1 MVRPRRV
8 AGDERRIHLVPRAT
22 AKEGTEEW
30 ASTLFCYD
38 LEIVQINLPEAERRI
53 EEARRLQAEWL
64 DLGDLALSELPAG
77 LGDLAHLR
85 ILSLGELKVTEAGEF
100 EWEYGRES
108 SKLKDLTRLQA
119 LHGLHSLEL
128 SDTGVTDLSPLAGL
142 QGLQR
147 LRLRSTDVA
156 DLSPLAGLRG
166 LQSLDLSYTG
176 VTDLSPL
183 AGLQGLQSLELS
195 DTGVTDLSPLA
206 GLQGLQS
213 LDLIGTNVTD
223 LSPLSGLLG
232 LQSLALINTDV
243 TDLSPLAGLQ
253 GLQYLNLGRTNV
265 TDLSPLSGLHG
276 LRSLYLWEIG
286 VADLSPLS
294 GLQGLQRLN
303 LAGAGV
309 TDLSPLSGLQALQ
322 ELDALHC
329 KASFPRALLRAI
341 AELPRLIYLRA
352 DEASGV
358 PWEVTSHHRHDNC
371 LPRLRTYFSEV
382 DLGAEA
388 ENEVKVILLGNGR
401 VGKTQ
406 LCRRLR
412 GEAFDEK
419 VESTHGVKIWR
430 QLLRVRSGDEE
441 RNFQVSW
448 WDFGGQDIY
457 HGTHALFLRSRAVFL
472 VLWTPSL
479 ENREESEE
487 NGIPLRNQPLGYWL
501 EYVRTL
507 AGRDSPV
514 IVVQSQCDGF
524 ADRRPDPPRPDGF
537 EFFECCACSA
547 KEDEDLGGGVLRSQL
562 SNALRFLRERDG
574 TLAIGRGRA
583 ELRRRLYA
591 WRDEDQGREGAARR
605 HRTLSVADFRALCEE
620 VGGIVSWEHALDY
633 LHQTGVV
640 FYRADLFSSCIV
652 LDQDWALDAVYTVF
666 DRGRAAPWLRD
677 SGRFTREDLAVMVWR
692 EHSIEEQKLFL
703 GLMESCGVCFR
714 CGETPR
720 GERRYVAPDLLPGFD
735 AVVDRLHAWKEEPGG
750 PALRLRYR
758 FFHPAV
764 VRRLMSEVG
773 HRAGDFAEYW
783 KYGLWL
789 KDGRR
794 DSQLLVRFEDASS
807 SESPGAGVLVVKA
820 AGRGAL
826 GLLGEIRRAILGQQM
841 GEAPEEELTMEGATV
856 SRSALAGE
864 IGGRVL
870 DVERK
875 VVAAAA
881 FAAFFEEREVQAA
894 ESRWRG
900 EAAAIEIWPAGLAP
914 GDKAR
919 EVFISYAWG
928 DETAGGRRREKAV
941 EALQAALAA
950 EGFAMVR
957 DRDQIRSGERISG
970 FIRRLTRADLVV
982 AVISDK
988 YLRSPYCMYEIYRLW
1003 QRSQGDA
1010 DELARR
1016 VVPVVLPEVKIGSF
1030 EERVPY
1036 LEFWERRAAKLERLI
1051 RRPKLRPSRESWE
1064 EVRLVRE
1071 FAHQVDG
1078 ILGFLQ
1084 DIVMSRDLEVQFD
1097 EEFLAVRAALRRRVV
1112 G

>member
-1 MVRPRRV
+1 MKDLAPL
-8 AGDERRIHLVPRAT
+8 AGLQELQWLCLGT
-22 AKEGTEEW
+22 ANLT
-30 ASTLFCYD
+30 D
-38 LEIVQINLPEAERRI
+38 LSPLSGLQ
-53 EEARRLQAEWL
+53 RLESL
-64 DLGDLALSELPAG
+64 DLSNT
-77 LGDLAHLR
+77 
-85 ILSLGELKVTEAGEF
+85 V
-100 EWEYGRES
+100 
-108 SKLKDLTRLQA
+108 
-119 LHGLHSLEL
+119 
-128 SDTGVTDLSPLAGL
+128 VTDVSPLAGL

-147 LRLRSTDVA
+147 LNLSNTDVK
-156 DLSPLAGLRG
+156 DLSPLYGLQGLESLDLSHTDVKDLSPLYGLQGLESLDLSHTGVTDLSSLARLQRLKSLARSYTRVSDLAPLAGLQGLQRLELRFTDGVTDLSPLSGLQGLRSLDLMGTDVTDVSPLSGLPG

-176 VTDLSPL
+176 VTDLAPL
-183 AGLQGLQSLELS
+183 SGLPGLQRLNLS
-195 DTGVTDLSPLA
+195 NTD
-206 GLQGLQS
+206 
-213 LDLIGTNVTD
+213 VTD
-223 LSPLSGLLG
+223 LSPLSGLKALEELG
-232 LQSLALINTDV
+232 AFSC
-243 TDLSPLAGLQ
+243 
-253 GLQYLNLGRTNV
+253 R
-265 TDLSPLSGLHG
+265 
-276 LRSLYLWEIG
+276 
-286 VADLSPLS
+286 
-294 GLQGLQRLN
+294 
-303 LAGAGV
+303 
-309 TDLSPLSGLQALQ
+309 
-322 ELDALHC
+322 
-329 KASFPRALLRAI
+329 ASFPRALLRGI
-341 AELPRLIYLRA
+341 AELPLLTDLRA
-352 DEASGV
+352 DEAAGV
-358 PWEVTSHHRHDNC
+358 PREVLSHDRRDNC
-371 LPRLRTYFSEV
+371 LARLRAYFSEV

-388 ENEVKVILLGNGR
+388 ESEVKVILLGNGR

-412 GEAFDEK
+412 GEPFDEE

-430 QLLRVRSGDEE
+430 QPLRVRSDGEE
-441 RNFQVSW
+441 RSFQVNW

-472 VLWTPSL
+472 VLWTPRL

-501 EYVRTL
+501 DYVRTL

-524 ADRRPDPPRPDGF
+524 AYRRSDPARPDGF

-547 KEDEDLGGGVLRSQL
+547 KEEEDLGGGVLRSHL
-562 SNALRFLRERDG
+562 GNALRFLAEREG
-574 TLAIGRGRA
+574 ALAIGRGRA

-591 WRDEDQGREGAARR
+591 WRDEDQVREGAARR
-605 HRTLSVADFRALCEE
+605 HRTLTVADFRTLCDE
-620 VGGIVSWEHALDY
+620 VGGVVSWEHALDY

-640 FYRADLFSSCIV
+640 FYRPDLFSSRIV

-677 SGRFTREDLAVMVWR
+677 SGRFTREDLALMVWR
-692 EHSIEEQKLFL
+692 EHSVEEQRLFL

-714 CGETPR
+714 CGETAR

-735 AVVDRLHAWKEEPGG
+735 TVAGRLHAWKEEAGG

-773 HRAGDFAEYW
+773 GRAGDAAEYW

-794 DSQLLVRFEDASS
+794 NSQLLVRFEDASTH
-807 SESPGAGVLVVKA
+807 ESPGAGALVVQA
-820 AGRGAL
+820 AGRDAL
-826 GLLGEIRRAILGQQM
+826 GLLREIRRAILEQRM
-841 GEAPEEELTMEGATV
+841 GEAPEEQLTLEGATV
-856 SRSALAGE
+856 SRSALAGG
-864 IGGRVL
+864 IDGRVL

-881 FAAFFEEREVQAA
+881 FAAFFEEGEVKAG
-894 ESRWRG
+894 ESRRRG
-900 EAAAIEIWPAGLAP
+900 EAGAIEIWPAGLAP

-928 DETAGGRRREKAV
+928 DETAEGRRREKAV
-941 EALQAALAA
+941 DALQSALAA
-950 EGFAMVR
+950 DGFEAVR
-957 DRDQIRSGERISG
+957 DRDQIQSGERISG

-1003 QRSQGDA
+1003 QRCQGDA

-1016 VVPVVLPEVKIGSF
+1016 VVPVVLPEVRIGSF
-1030 EERVPY
+1030 KQRAVY
-1036 LEFWERRAAKLERLI
+1036 LEFWDAQATELEALI
-1051 RRPKLRPSRESWE
+1051 RKPNLRPSRESWE

-1078 ILGFLQ
+1078 ILGFVQ
-1084 DIVMSRDLEVQFD
+1084 DIVMTRDLEVLFD
-1097 EEFLAVRAALRRRVV
+1097 EEFLGIREALRRMV